1 MSYLLSL
8 AFSDLFISYVVI
20 ASILLFS
27 RSYFR
32 RYHSKGI
39 MAVKSQNY
47 QDAIDNFKLSYD
59 YLKRQ
64 SWIEKLDFITLLN
77 TSKYKYSE
85 MALMN
90 IAFSYTQLGDKLGA
104 VAWYEKVIK
113 DFPDNGTAVAAL
125 RMLNL

>member
-1 MSYLLSL
+1 
-8 AFSDLFISYVVI
+8 
-20 ASILLFS
+20 
-27 RSYFR
+27 
-32 RYHSKGI
+32 